1 MNTRSAA
8 PALAHHAGAT
18 SNPALPKPRL
28 FVRLASFGAAAA
40 VTALVVAGQLGLA
53 QHYADAADG
62 LLAAARASQLAA
74 QGPASAPA
82 RKS

>member
-1 MNTRSAA
+1 MNTRSVATS
-8 PALAHHAGAT
+8 PARGGGAT
-18 SNPALPKPRL
+18 SNCALPKPGL

-40 VTALVVAGQLGLA
+40 VTALVIASQLGLA